1 MMTHIEQEKKT
12 VRQMIEICC
21 HGKMHTPSTNS
32 GSGKGLCEE
41 CSTLLD
47 YAYTR
52 LDHCKFGEKKPTCKK
67 CPIHCY
73 KPDMKK
79 KMREAMRYAGP
90 RMMWYHPIVAIR
102 HLIREL

>member
-1 MMTHIEQEKKT
+1 MTRIEEEKNT
-12 VRQMIEICC
+12 VRQMVEIYCKG
-21 HGKMHTPSTNS
+21 HHHTDS
-32 GSGKGLCEE
+32 GLCQE

-47 YAYTR
+47 YAFAR

-73 KPDMKK
+73 KPAMRVQMK
-79 KMREAMRYAGP
+79 EAMRYAGP
-90 RMMWYHPIVAIR
+90 RMLWHHPVSAIK